1 VDADDD
7 RHAGEP
13 DPQPDQPKPAGPL
26 ARGEA
31 HGEQRDEDRHR
42 GVGNGGDPGID
53 VRLAPRYEQERGSHA
68 DDAHE
73 RARRDRCTR
82 ARQATP
88 RCDESEQDEGGQEKS
103 ELDQGRRRE
112 ISQCDLDEH
121 VRRAPDRRQR
131 HQERQIRAA
140 HMREPTEA
148 NRGEAE
154 RRSSFFAVQSQTKEG
169 WK

>member
-68 DDAHE
+68 DDADE
-73 RARRDRCTR
+73 GARRDRR
-82 ARQATP
+82 PSAPQAAP
-88 RCDESEQDEGGQEKS
+88 DCDEAEQADRRQQKS
-103 ELDQGRRRE
+103 QLDHGRRCE
-112 ISQCDLDEH
+112 VSQGDLDEH
-121 VRRAPDRRQR
+121 VGRAPDRRQR

-154 RRSSFFAVQSQTKEG
+154 PRSSFFAVQSQTKEG